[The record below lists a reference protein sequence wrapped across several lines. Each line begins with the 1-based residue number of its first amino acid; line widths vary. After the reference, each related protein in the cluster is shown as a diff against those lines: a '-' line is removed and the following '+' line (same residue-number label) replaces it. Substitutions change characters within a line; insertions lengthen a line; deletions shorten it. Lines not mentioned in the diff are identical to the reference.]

1 MSLYQSI
8 RQKGLYDSKNEHD
21 ACGIGFYANMDNKR
35 SRDIVLK
42 SLEMLERL
50 DHRGGIGSD
59 GVTGDGAGIM
69 TEIPHA
75 LFKAELSVSL
85 PEFGQYSAGMYLID
99 SDASLELFKTIV
111 EETVNDSGQD
121 VLAFRH
127 VPVDEQAIAENVRET
142 MPQFMQVLTDCHDA
156 LDLYYMRKMIE
167 QNLDDENVGHY
178 VTSFSNETIVYKGW
192 LRSEQIRTFYLD
204 LSDDRYVSKFGSV
217 HSRFSTNTFPSWAR
231 AHPNRLLMH
240 NGEINT
246 IKGNINWMKARTK
259 QWLTDVYG
267 EKGEKIISIIDE
279 AGSDSALVDNV
290 MEFMSLVMPPEQAA
304 MIMIPEP
311 WKYQDYDN
319 PVIRD
324 FYEYYSYLME
334 PWDGPTMISFCD
346 NHKLGAL
353 TDRNGLRPG
362 RYYVTDENEIIYSS
376 EVGVVDVDEKEVAFK
391 GQLSPGKLLLVDFD
405 ASRIIENDELKH
417 GIATEKPYSE
427 WMDQKRN
434 ESVSIPGLHRNEL
447 DTETLHNVLV
457 RFGYTKEDIEKYM
470 EPLTSQAKDPIG
482 AMGFDQPLAFLSDRP
497 KLLFDYFKQHF
508 AQVTNPP
515 LDSYREK
522 IVTSE
527 TVYLGGE
534 GHLIKPDFTAL
545 KRVQLE
551 RPVIDHRT
559 LEREDVKALNITGLD
574 ITYQG
579 ELKKALDR
587 ITAEAVRKADEYGVI
602 VLSDD
607 KVTSNDSFYTIPSLL
622 AVSAVH
628 QALIENEKR
637 MQTSIIIKTA
647 EVREVHHVATLVGFG
662 ANAVMPYIA
671 QETLVA
677 LHEGDTKIISAYNKA
692 LTEGLIKVM
701 AKMGISTVQSYH
713 GAQVFEAVGIGKSV
727 MEKYFGQ
734 ATSKIG
740 GLSLEDIDANNKRQ
754 QDMRLEY
761 LESGS
766 RFQWRLQGDYHVVN
780 PESIR
785 LLQQACRTNDPQAYD
800 EYKNHMQESHHSSI
814 RHLLKFKNRRSIP
827 VDQVEPK
834 EHIVKRFKTGAMSFG
849 SLSQEAH
856 QTLAEAMN
864 MIGGKSNSGEGGEH
878 PDRFTPQEDGTNYN
892 SAIKQVASGRFGVHS
907 EYLNSAKEIQIKVA
921 QGAKPGEGGQLPG
934 QKVYPWVAEI
944 RNSTPGVGLIS
955 PPPHHDIYSIEDL
968 AQLIHDLKN
977 ANKDANISVK
987 LVAKEGV
994 GTIAAGVAKAYADKI
1009 VISGYDGGTGA
1020 SPLTS
1025 IQHAGL
1031 PFELGLTEAHQT
1043 LQLNGLRSRV
1053 TLETDGKLMTGRDVA
1068 VACALGAEEFAFAT
1082 APLVVLGC
1090 IMMRACHKD
1099 TCPVGIATQNGDL
1112 RKLYEGKAEHV
1123 VNFMHFIAEDIRE
1136 ILAELGLK
1144 SMDELVG
1151 AVEHLEVDEAKVSQ
1165 HQMGELDLSPILTMI
1180 EGDRK
1185 KEQGQKHPFE
1195 WSLDESAL
1203 LPDFNEKVEMG
1214 ERHEAA
1220 YHITNRHR
1228 NIGTRL
1234 GSRITKTHGMSMLDH
1249 GHYKVNTFGHG
1260 GQSFGA
1266 FIPQGLTLHH
1276 TGDLNDYVGKG
1287 ISGGRVIVQSPNVN
1301 RSHEIIVGNVCL
1313 YGAISGQV
1321 FINGVAGERFGVR
1334 NSGAE
1339 VVVEGIGDHGLEYM
1353 TGGRVVV
1360 LGDIGKN
1367 FAAGMSGGIAYII
1380 NEKSLIENQVNMN
1393 SEMIEVGK
1401 VVDEEELEQVKHL
1414 LYGHSYFTDSG
1425 KARATI
1431 KKLESD
1437 ALEIVKVIP
1446 TEYRKMQQRINHGL
1460 NASQTREEAELK
1472 AFYNDMTVDETELD
1486 KMNIY

>member
-8 RQKGLYDSKNEHD
+8 KQKGLYDSKNEHD

-35 SRDIVLK
+35 SHKIVVK

-50 DHRGGIGSD
+50 DHRGGVGSD

-69 TEIPHA
+69 TEIPHD
-75 LFKAELSVSL
+75 LLKDEFSGLPDFGEYSV
-85 PEFGQYSAGMYLID
+85 GMYLID
-99 SDASLELFKTIV
+99 AEASLKTFKSIV
-111 EETVNDSGQD
+111 EETVNEEGGR
-121 VLAFRH
+121 LIAFRD
-127 VPVDEQAIAENVRET
+127 VPINVDAIASHVRET
-142 MPQFMQVLTDCHDA
+142 MPQFVQVITDVSEP

-167 QNLDDENVGHY
+167 QKLEAGHVEHY
-178 VTSFSNETIVYKGW
+178 VASFSNETIVYKGW
-192 LRSEQIRTFYLD
+192 LRAGQIKMFYVD
-204 LSDDRYVSKFGSV
+204 LKDERYVTKFGSV

-246 IKGNINWMKARTK
+246 IKGNANWMKARTK
-259 QWLTDVYG
+259 QWLVDTFG
-267 EKGEKIISIIDE
+267 ERGRKIESIIDE
-279 AGSDSALVDNV
+279 DGSDSAMVDNV
-290 MEFMSLVMPPEQAA
+290 MEFMSLVMTPEQAA

-311 WKYQDYDN
+311 WKYQSYDN
-319 PVIRD
+319 PAIKD
-324 FYEYYSYLME
+324 FYEFYSYLME

-362 RYYVTDENEIIYSS
+362 RYYVTEDNEIIYSS
-376 EVGVVDVDEKEVAFK
+376 EVGVVDIEENEIMYK

-405 ASRIIENDELKH
+405 SSRIIENDELKH
-417 GIATEKPYSE
+417 GIASSRPYSE
-427 WMDQKRN
+427 WMDQKRS
-434 ESVSIPGLHRNEL
+434 ESVDMPALKRNQI
-447 DTETLHNVLV
+447 DKDTLHAVLV
-457 RFGYTKEDIEKYM
+457 RFGYTKEDIQKYM
-470 EPLTSQAKDPIG
+470 QPLTTQVKDPIG

-527 TVYLGGE
+527 IVYLGGE
-534 GHLIKPDFTAL
+534 GHLITPDIRAV

-551 RPVIDHRT
+551 RPVIDQRT
-559 LEREDVKALNITGLD
+559 LERADVEGLGVAGID
-574 ITYQG
+574 ITYEG
-579 ELKKALDR
+579 SLGDAIDR
-587 ITAEAVRKADEYGVI
+587 VTKEAVEKAQTNGVLVLTDEK
-602 VLSDD
+602 VLEDES
-607 KVTSNDSFYTIPSLL
+607 VYVMPSLL
-622 AVSAVH
+622 VTSAVH
-628 QALIENEKR
+628 QALIDSECR
-637 MQTSIIIKTA
+637 TLTSIIIKTA
-647 EVREVHHVATLVGFG
+647 EVREVHHVATLIGFG
-662 ANAVMPYIA
+662 ANAVLPYIA

-677 LHEGDTKIISAYNKA
+677 VSEGDTTVITAYNKA

-701 AKMGISTVQSYH
+701 AKMGIATVQSYH
-713 GAQVFEAVGIGKSV
+713 GAQVFEAVGLGKSV
-727 MEKYFGQ
+727 MENYFGN

-740 GLSLEDIDANNKRQ
+740 GQSIEDIDFNNKKM
-754 QDMRLEY
+754 QDVRLEY
-761 LESGS
+761 LEPGS
-766 RFQWRLQGDYHVVN
+766 KFQWRQQGDHHVIN
-780 PESIR
+780 PNSIR
-785 LLQQACRTNDPQAYD
+785 LLQQACRTNDQEAYD
-800 EYKNHMQESHHSSI
+800 EYREYMHESHHSSI
-814 RHLLKFKNRRSIP
+814 RHLLKFKEGRSIP
-827 VDQVEPK
+827 LDQVEPK
-834 EHIVKRFKTGAMSFG
+834 EAIVKRFKTGAMSFG

-856 QTLAEAMN
+856 ETLAEAMN
-864 MIGGKSNSGEGGEH
+864 MIGGRSNSGEGGEN
-878 PDRFTPQEDGTNYN
+878 PERFEVKADGRNHN
-892 SAIKQVASGRFGVHS
+892 SAIKQVASGRFGVNS
-907 EYLNSAKEIQIKVA
+907 QYLNSAKEIQIKVA

-977 ANKDANISVK
+977 ANKDAAISVK
-987 LVAKEGV
+987 LVAKDGV

-1009 VISGYDGGTGA
+1009 VISGFDGGTGA

-1031 PFELGLTEAHQT
+1031 PWELGLTEAHQT

-1068 VACALGAEEFAFAT
+1068 MACALGAEEFAFAT

-1090 IMMRACHKD
+1090 IMMRVCHKD

-1112 RKLYEGKAEHV
+1112 RKLYTGKAEHV

-1136 ILAELGLK
+1136 ILAELGLR

-1151 AVEHLEVDEAKVSQ
+1151 AVEHLEVDTSKTAE
-1165 HQMGELDLSPILTMI
+1165 HQMSELDLAPLLTRI
-1180 EGDRK
+1180 NGDRRK
-1185 KEQGQKHPFE
+1185 TKGQEHPFE
-1195 WSLDESAL
+1195 WSLDDL
-1203 LPDFNEKVEMG
+1203 TMLPDFKEKVELG
-1214 ERHEAA
+1214 EKQESA
-1220 YHITNRHR
+1220 YHVENRNR

-1234 GSRITKTHGMSMLDH
+1234 GSLITNTHGMDKLEHDY
-1249 GHYKVNTFGHG
+1249 YKVNTFGHG
-1260 GQSFGA
+1260 GQSYGA

-1287 ISGGRVIVQSPNVN
+1287 ISGGRIVVQAPNVN
-1301 RSHEIIVGNVCL
+1301 RSHEIIAGNVCL
-1313 YGAISGQV
+1313 YGAVNGQV
-1321 FINGVAGERFGVR
+1321 FINGMAGERFCVR

-1353 TGGRVVV
+1353 TGGRVVI

-1367 FAAGMSGGIAYII
+1367 FAAGMSGGIAYIV
-1380 NEKSLIENQVNMN
+1380 NEKSIAENKVNMN
-1393 SEMIEVGK
+1393 GEMIEVGY
-1401 VVDEEELEQVKHL
+1401 VTDAEELGKVKHL
-1414 LYGHSYFTDSG
+1414 LYGQAYFTDSD
-1425 KARATI
+1425 KARTALDKI
-1431 KKLESD
+1431 EAGELEV
-1437 ALEIVKVIP
+1437 IKVIP
-1446 TEYRKMQQRINHGL
+1446 TEYRKMQQRIRYGIS
-1460 NASQTREEAELK
+1460 AKQSRKEAELN
-1472 AFYNDMTVDETELD
+1472 AFNNEVTTSETELE